1 METALA
7 SESFENEIKELII
20 EALALEE
27 ISPAE
32 IEAAAPLF
40 VEGLGLDSIDA
51 LELAMVLEERYGV
64 QIGEDEDLNRQI
76 FASLRDLASY
86 VDENRPPSP

>member
-32 IEAAAPLF
+32 IEAVAPLF

-86 VDENRPPSP
+86 VDENRAPSP